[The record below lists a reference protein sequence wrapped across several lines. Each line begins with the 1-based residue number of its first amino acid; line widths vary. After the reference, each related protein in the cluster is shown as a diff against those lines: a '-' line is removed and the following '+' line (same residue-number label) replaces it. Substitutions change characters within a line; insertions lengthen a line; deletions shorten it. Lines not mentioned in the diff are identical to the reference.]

1 VGVTSLCRGG
11 FLVEQ
16 RQKSGIIS
24 RKVDSKNNSTA
35 LVKSQPPTVDELQ
48 SKLLPFC
55 EKHAVQKLEV
65 FGSVAE
71 RTARVGSD
79 IDLMITLKPGSA
91 ESLHEFVGLQLE
103 LEDLLGSP
111 VDLLERAAVE
121 SMKNPFK
128 RCSILSCVKL
138 LYAT

>member
-1 VGVTSLCRGG
+1 
-11 FLVEQ
+11 
-16 RQKSGIIS
+16 
-24 RKVDSKNNSTA
+24 VDSESDSTV
-35 LVKSQPPTVDELQ
+35 LVKSQPPAVDELR

-71 RTARVGSD
+71 GTPKPGSD

-103 LEDLLGSP
+103 LEDLLGCP
-111 VDLLERAAVE
+111 VHLLERSAVE

-128 RCSILSCVKL
+128 RRSILAV
-138 LYAT
+138 